1 MDISDRRPN
10 VHVTI
15 QKGLYT
21 PTLKKCID
29 CCYPPKYHCP
39 FCLPSFFKPT
49 KYSRAR
55 LHLDIHLRRA
65 IYVGEYTI
73 HKCALDCRNQAHYHC
88 LFCTDTLIK
97 QRDFKN
103 HLPCCHQAQQQ
114 RILSDLQTAATH
126 RVQTEGS
133 LIPGEGDIATFEIEN
148 DDDSDDDVTSI
159 VDSDDQHS
167 PGASSS
173 QLVQRDTVGMK
184 RSTDPSKCDRTV
196 QTNIEKPQDCDE
208 YYFMGLV
215 KMFKKLSPRKKAE
228 VRMKIERLIFEAEFE

>member
-1 MDISDRRPN
+1 MDISDRRPK

-65 IYVGEYTI
+65 IFVG
-73 HKCALDCRNQAHYHC
+73 
-88 LFCTDTLIK
+88 DTLIK

-133 LIPGEGDIATFEIEN
+133 LIPGEGDIATFEIES

-159 VDSDDQHS
+159 VESDDQHS